1 MSDPI
6 NIRLPQHASD
16 ELRAIAKLAG
26 LPVASV
32 IKFIIAAEIRRI
44 TKSAEARSQESKTPR
59 TDAEDAKYASIS
71 KVWYV
76 PADFARQL
84 ERELAAVTEDRDA
97 FMASSRIT
105 KANEATANARIAFM
119 SDAEAKVAQYP
130 PGWRCEWVCDWG
142 DQRSTACYPEAL
154 EAIDAAMKECS
165 ELRAARE
172 IEPKGSDQ

>member
-1 MSDPI
+1 MTTTKWQPI
-6 NIRLPQHASD
+6 ETAPRDGRLFLCWVSAVRYGETD
-16 ELRAIAKLAG
+16 EGQL
-26 LPVASV
+26 
-32 IKFIIAAEIRRI
+32 
-44 TKSAEARSQESKTPR
+44 SQESKTPR

>member
-1 MSDPI
+1 MTPDFEVCPSGT
-6 NIRLPQHASD
+6 
-16 ELRAIAKLAG
+16 LA
-26 LPVASV
+26 
-32 IKFIIAAEIRRI
+32 
-44 TKSAEARSQESKTPR
+44 
-59 TDAEDAKYASIS
+59 
-71 KVWYV
+71 
-76 PADFARQL
+76 QL
-84 ERELAAVTEDRDA
+84 AVMTEERDA

-142 DQRSTACYPEAL
+142 DQHSTACYPDAL

>member
-1 MSDPI
+1 M
-6 NIRLPQHASD
+6 
-16 ELRAIAKLAG
+16 
-26 LPVASV
+26 
-32 IKFIIAAEIRRI
+32 
-44 TKSAEARSQESKTPR
+44 SQESKTPR
-59 TDAEDAKYASIS
+59 TDAAASKEIGMS
-71 KVWYV
+71 SITPGWYV
-76 PADFARQL
+76 HADFARQL
-84 ERELAAVTEDRDA
+84 ERELAAVTEERDA

-142 DQRSTACYPEAL
+142 DQHSTACYPEAL

>member
-1 MSDPI
+1 M
-6 NIRLPQHASD
+6 
-16 ELRAIAKLAG
+16 
-26 LPVASV
+26 
-32 IKFIIAAEIRRI
+32 
-44 TKSAEARSQESKTPR
+44 SQESKTPR
-59 TDAEDAKYASIS
+59 TDAEIFPERFSAGDSLRFD
-71 KVWYV
+71 VV
-76 PADFARQL
+76 TADFARDL
-84 ERELAAVTEDRDA
+84 ERELAAVTEERDA

-142 DQRSTACYPEAL
+142 DQHSTACYPEAL

>member
-1 MSDPI
+1 M
-6 NIRLPQHASD
+6 
-16 ELRAIAKLAG
+16 
-26 LPVASV
+26 
-32 IKFIIAAEIRRI
+32 
-44 TKSAEARSQESKTPR
+44 SQESKTPR
-59 TDAEDAKYASIS
+59 TDAAWTSVGVTERNLYRLSCD
-71 KVWYV
+71 
-76 PADFARQL
+76 L

-142 DQRSTACYPEAL
+142 DQHSTACYPEAL
-154 EAIDAAMKECS
+154 EAIDAALKECS

>member
-1 MSDPI
+1 M
-6 NIRLPQHASD
+6 
-16 ELRAIAKLAG
+16 
-26 LPVASV
+26 
-32 IKFIIAAEIRRI
+32 
-44 TKSAEARSQESKTPR
+44 SQESKTPR
-59 TDAEDAKYASIS
+59 TDAAWTSVGVTERNLYRLSCD
-71 KVWYV
+71 
-76 PADFARQL
+76 L

-142 DQRSTACYPEAL
+142 DQHSTACYPEAL